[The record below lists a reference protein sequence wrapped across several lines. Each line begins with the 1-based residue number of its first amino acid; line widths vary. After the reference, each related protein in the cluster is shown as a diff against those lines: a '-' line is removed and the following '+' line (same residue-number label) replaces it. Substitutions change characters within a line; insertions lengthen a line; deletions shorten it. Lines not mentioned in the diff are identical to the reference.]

1 MRVRQFQILFTKN
14 KDSRLQQQVPPLSD
28 STINNKKI
36 EIQFFSKNNIS
47 AVRVTSGNSRL
58 IIFMHTICLEV
69 QLQATPEQDV

>member
-1 MRVRQFQILFTKN
+1 M
-14 KDSRLQQQVPPLSD
+14 PLSD